1 MKLRYVMYLD
11 LIFCQ
16 REQISSSFRAQDSV
30 SVLSIDNATQR
41 RSANKKLFTLKELFS
56 ALITGVSDLQQ

>member
-16 REQISSSFRAQDSV
+16 TEQISSSFRAQDSV

-41 RSANKKLFTLKELFS
+41 RSANKKIVYSEGTLLYVNYGS
-56 ALITGVSDLQQ
+56 Q